1 MNYKNIF
8 SAALLGASS
17 LACAAE
23 PKTGDFYVEAGY
35 MFLNLESGSEYDD
48 DLGVGIVKFGY
59 NAHEN
64 LAVEVLAGT
73 GLSDIKK
80 NTCVGGGCIPFKIQ
94 ADSTFGI
101 YAKPKIQLG
110 DVELFARLGYTHAK
124 LKAKISFDGISES
137 ERESE
142 GGFSFGVGVNYS
154 LTKQWY
160 VQADYMR
167 YCDKKGIELSG
178 PSISVGYRF

>member
-1 MNYKNIF
+1 MNYKNMF
-8 SAALLGASS
+8 SAALFGASA

-23 PKTGDFYVEAGY
+23 SKAGDFYVEVGY
-35 MFLNLESGSEYDD
+35 TLLNFESGSEYDD

-64 LAVEVLAGT
+64 LAVEVMAGT

-80 NTCVGGGCIPFKIQ
+80 NACVGGGRIPFKIQ
-94 ADSTFGI
+94 ADSAFGL
-101 YAKPKIQLG
+101 YARPKIQLG
-110 DVELFARLGYTHAK
+110 DVELFARLGYTHTK

-142 GGFSFGVGVNYS
+142 GGFFTGG
-154 LTKQWY
+154 
-160 VQADYMR
+160 QASDPEKWGR
-167 YCDKKGIELSG
+167 FRHHQFQALPLSVLG
-178 PSISVGYRF
+178 